1 METFVLLE
9 EKAQVKDEWRSATM
23 VLLGLCVMTTG
34 MNMMLKLS
42 ADSWDTVLKV
52 SWKLL
57 QQSQLSQVV
66 CLLGSIPV
74 KRAGFGNGSG
84 MIVLDDL
91 DCSGSEG
98 SLFDCPSDSP
108 VLVHDCDHSE
118 DAGVRCLCRTFPPNC
133 FLVS

>member
-1 METFVLLE
+1 METFALLE

-52 SWKLL
+52 SWKPL
-57 QQSQLSQVV
+57 QQSQRSQVV
-66 CLLGSIPV
+66 CLLGSVPV

-118 DAGVRCLCRTFPPNC
+118 DAGVRCLCRTFPPIC
-133 FLVS
+133 FLIS

>member
-52 SWKLL
+52 SWKPL

-66 CLLGSIPV
+66 CLLGSVPV

-98 SLFDCPSDSP
+98 PPLIY
-108 VLVHDCDHSE
+108 LVK
-118 DAGVRCLCRTFPPNC
+118 TC
-133 FLVS
+133 FKLMLQLMYLLEEIC